1 MIVSFGQLA
10 TMGHLS
16 PLKILAIC
24 RAARSTLYK
33 IPYSSMHQWSGK
45 HSSVRSIV
53 EQYLH
58 HWLNFTDWLA
68 LQPNVAISVANK
80 NGAATPTNSDEEPT
94 HRRTLL
100 CKLSRLRRSSLNW
113 GKQSLWDCLRREVI
127 PKLLTQ
133 CSYHTNIASRLNV
146 IQKRYEKHWVMNLQE
161 ISIRK
166 GIVW

>member
-68 LQPNVAISVANK
+68 LQPNVAISVANTRGTA
-80 NGAATPTNSDEEPT
+80 NPATSDEDPP
-94 HRRTLL
+94 HQRTLL
-100 CKLSRLRRSSLNW
+100 RQLSHLRRATVGRRWATCKQRSSVEAVLIGGNNQS
-113 GKQSLWDCLRREVI
+113 GKVLPEIMIIVI
-127 PKLLTQ
+127 
-133 CSYHTNIASRLNV
+133 
-146 IQKRYEKHWVMNLQE
+146 
-161 ISIRK
+161 
-166 GIVW
+166 

>member
-68 LQPNVAISVANK
+68 LQPNVAISVANERHT
-80 NGAATPTNSDEEPT
+80 ACIATSDEDPS
-94 HRRTLL
+94 HRRTQLRQL
-100 CKLSRLRRSSLNW
+100 SHLSRATVGRRRATRKQRSSGEAILTGGNNQS
-113 GKQSLWDCLRREVI
+113 GKVLPEIMIIVI
-127 PKLLTQ
+127 
-133 CSYHTNIASRLNV
+133 
-146 IQKRYEKHWVMNLQE
+146 
-161 ISIRK
+161 
-166 GIVW
+166 

>member
-68 LQPNVAISVANK
+68 LQPNVAIVVANTRG
-80 NGAATPTNSDEEPT
+80 NANPATSDEDPP
-94 HRRTLL
+94 HQRTQLRQL
-100 CKLSRLRRSSLNW
+100 SHLSRVTVGRRRATRKQRSSVETVLIGGNNQS
-113 GKQSLWDCLRREVI
+113 GKVLPEIMIIVI
-127 PKLLTQ
+127 
-133 CSYHTNIASRLNV
+133 
-146 IQKRYEKHWVMNLQE
+146 
-161 ISIRK
+161 
-166 GIVW
+166 

>member
-68 LQPNVAISVANK
+68 LQPNVAISVANTRGTA
-80 NGAATPTNSDEEPT
+80 NPATSDEDPP
-94 HRRTLL
+94 HRRTQLRQL
-100 CKLSRLRRSSLNW
+100 SHLSRATVGRRRATRKQRSSGEAVLTGGN
-113 GKQSLWDCLRREVI
+113 KQSGKVLPEIMIIVI
-127 PKLLTQ
+127 
-133 CSYHTNIASRLNV
+133 
-146 IQKRYEKHWVMNLQE
+146 
-161 ISIRK
+161 
-166 GIVW
+166 

>member
-24 RAARSTLYK
+24 RAARPTLYK

-58 HWLNFTDWLA
+58 NWLNFTDWLA
-68 LQPNVAISVANK
+68 LQPNVAISVANTRGTA
-80 NGAATPTNSDEEPT
+80 NPATSDEDPP
-94 HRRTLL
+94 HRRTQLRQ
-100 CKLSRLRRSSLNW
+100 LSHLRRTTV
-113 GKQSLWDCLRREVI
+113 DRRR
-127 PKLLTQ
+127 
-133 CSYHTNIASRLNV
+133 ASRKQLSSVEAVLTGGNNQSGKVLPEIMIIV
-146 IQKRYEKHWVMNLQE
+146 IYNKKTVGVGL
-161 ISIRK
+161 
-166 GIVW
+166 

>member
-68 LQPNVAISVANK
+68 LQPNVAISVANTRGTA
-80 NGAATPTNSDEEPT
+80 NPATSDEDPP
-94 HRRTLL
+94 HRGTLL
-100 CKLSRLRRSSLNW
+100 RQLSHIRRAAVGRRRATRKQRSSVEAVLTGGNNQS
-113 GKQSLWDCLRREVI
+113 GKVLPEIMIIVI
-127 PKLLTQ
+127 
-133 CSYHTNIASRLNV
+133 
-146 IQKRYEKHWVMNLQE
+146 
-161 ISIRK
+161 
-166 GIVW
+166 

>member
-68 LQPNVAISVANK
+68 LQPNVAISVANERHT
-80 NGAATPTNSDEEPT
+80 ACIATSDEDPP
-94 HRRTLL
+94 HRGTLL
-100 CKLSRLRRSSLNW
+100 RQLSHLRWATVGRRRATREQRSSVEAVLTGGNNQS
-113 GKQSLWDCLRREVI
+113 GKVLPEIMIIVI
-127 PKLLTQ
+127 YNKKTVGVGL
-133 CSYHTNIASRLNV
+133 
-146 IQKRYEKHWVMNLQE
+146 
-161 ISIRK
+161 
-166 GIVW
+166 

>member
-68 LQPNVAISVANK
+68 LQPNVAISVANTRGTA
-80 NGAATPTNSDEEPT
+80 NPATSDEDPP
-94 HRRTLL
+94 HRRTQLRQ
-100 CKLSRLRRSSLNW
+100 LSPLRRAAV
-113 GKQSLWDCLRREVI
+113 GRRRATRKQRTSVEAILTGGNNQSRKVLPEIMIIVI
-127 PKLLTQ
+127 
-133 CSYHTNIASRLNV
+133 
-146 IQKRYEKHWVMNLQE
+146 
-161 ISIRK
+161 
-166 GIVW
+166 

>member
-68 LQPNVAISVANK
+68 LQPNVAISVANTRGTA
-80 NGAATPTNSDEEPT
+80 NPATSDEDPP
-94 HRRTLL
+94 HRRTQLRQ
-100 CKLSRLRRSSLNW
+100 LSHLRRATV
-113 GKQSLWDCLRREVI
+113 DRRR
-127 PKLLTQ
+127 
-133 CSYHTNIASRLNV
+133 ASRKQLSSVEAVLTGGNNQSGKVLPEIMIIV
-146 IQKRYEKHWVMNLQE
+146 IYNKKTVGVGL
-161 ISIRK
+161 
-166 GIVW
+166 

>member
-68 LQPNVAISVANK
+68 LQPNVAISVANESC
-80 NGAATPTNSDEEPT
+80 AARIANSDEKTT

-100 CKLSRLRRSSLNW
+100 RQLSHLRRAAVGRRRATRKQRSSVEAVFTGGNNQS
-113 GKQSLWDCLRREVI
+113 GKVLPEIMIIVI
-127 PKLLTQ
+127 
-133 CSYHTNIASRLNV
+133 
-146 IQKRYEKHWVMNLQE
+146 
-161 ISIRK
+161 
-166 GIVW
+166 